1 LEPETRTEPSARR
14 MAVEWYMRSWGE
26 AERPVRENLEP
37 AGAFGL
43 TAVSSECQLIYRGAV

>member
-1 LEPETRTEPSARR
+1 
-14 MAVEWYMRSWGE
+14 MRSWGE

-43 TAVSSECQLIYRGAV
+43 KVVSSACQLAYRSVAVLVQLALTHL